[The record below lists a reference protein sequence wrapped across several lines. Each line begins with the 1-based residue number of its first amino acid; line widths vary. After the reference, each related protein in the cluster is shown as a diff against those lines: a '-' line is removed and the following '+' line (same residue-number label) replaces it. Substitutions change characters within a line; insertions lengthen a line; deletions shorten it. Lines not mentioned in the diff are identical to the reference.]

1 MRIEELN
8 WMDVEKYLLQ
18 DDRLMLVVGA
28 TEQHGYLSL
37 ATDNNIPLAMADAAS
52 QKTGILVAPPLN
64 FGVSPYFTTYPG
76 TISLRV
82 STFLDVIEDMIR
94 SVYGYGF
101 RRILVVNGHGGNAPA
116 SLRLAELGN
125 ELSGLQTVFYSWW
138 QSHSVEQ
145 LGIKYHMK

>member
-76 TISLRV
+76 TILSPCDR
-82 STFLDVIEDMIR
+82 
-94 SVYGYGF
+94 GYD
-101 RRILVVNGHGGNAPA
+101 
-116 SLRLAELGN
+116 
-125 ELSGLQTVFYSWW
+125 T
-138 QSHSVEQ
+138 
-145 LGIKYHMK
+145 LGIWLWLPAHPGGEWSRWKRPGILAPG